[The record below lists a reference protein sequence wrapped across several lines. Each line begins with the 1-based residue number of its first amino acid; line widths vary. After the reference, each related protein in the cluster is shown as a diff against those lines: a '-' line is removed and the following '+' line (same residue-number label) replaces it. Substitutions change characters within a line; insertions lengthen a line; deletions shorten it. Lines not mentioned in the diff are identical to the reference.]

1 MTEVAVSIDD
11 DPSLNTGSVARF
23 WDVSVPTLRRDVR
36 DGKHPPPDYRSGQY
50 AFWKR
55 STLIHE
61 RERRIAASA
70 AKAARLRQ
78 TQLTAAANARAGR
91 RKQSAETTDTAKAS

>member
-1 MTEVAVSIDD
+1 VSIDD
-11 DPSLNTGSVARF
+11 DPSLNTGSVACF

-36 DGKHPPPDYRSGQY
+36 EGRHPPPDYRNGQY
-50 AFWKR
+50 SFWKR
-55 STLIHE
+55 STLVRE

-78 TQLTAAANARAGR
+78 AQLGAAAHARDV
-91 RKQSAETTDTAKAS
+91 RKRKREAAATLPPDAA